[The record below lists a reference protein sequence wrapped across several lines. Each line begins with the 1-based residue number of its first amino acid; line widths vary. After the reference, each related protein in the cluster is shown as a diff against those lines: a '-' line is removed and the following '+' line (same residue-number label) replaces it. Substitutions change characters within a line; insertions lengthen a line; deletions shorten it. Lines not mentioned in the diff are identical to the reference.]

1 MGWGCVAAISAGGCE
16 MKPDHSLLELQTCAR
31 QYMSEA
37 SVQLIARAYD
47 FAKEAHEG
55 QVRMSGDPFIQHPLE
70 VAYILAELEQDPQT
84 VSAALL
90 HDTIE
95 DSGVTPEQ
103 MTKVFGADICQL
115 VEGVTKLG
123 RISFQSKEE
132 EQAENFR
139 KMFLAMAKDLRV
151 VIIKLADRLH
161 NMRTLKYM
169 SPAKQ
174 VAIAR
179 ETREIFS
186 PLAHRLGM
194 WSLKWELEDLAFYY
208 LQPDDFQRVKKLVAS
223 RRDDREDYVDRLL
236 ADLKAYIEGESKI
249 PAKISGRPKHFYS
262 IYKKLTSQNLSFDE
276 LYDTLGIRI
285 IVASLRECYEILGLV
300 HARYRPLSGRFKDYI
315 AMPKTNMYQS
325 LHTTVIGPEG
335 KPVEIQIRTRD
346 MHYVAESGIAAHW
359 RYKEGASRTHFDGD
373 FAWLRQILESEKERT
388 TPSDFLQNLKLD
400 LFIDE
405 VFVFTPKGDVQVLP
419 KGSTPLDFA
428 YKIHTEI
435 GHRTVGAKVN
445 SQIVPLGYVL
455 QSGERLEILTTKVP
469 YPKMDWL
476 RFVHTRHAKAKIKQW
491 FKKQGQQK
499 NLEKGREKLEK
510 LVVFLGYLPKEVL
523 QRDVIDRLLGALHL
537 TREEELYLQ
546 IAEGELG
553 PRAIETALSGLL
565 QKTVQ
570 VQVPAVPSVMKPP
583 TRPQKGLPVMVMGET
598 GVMASLAKCCDPVSG
613 EAVVGYVTV
622 GYGVSVH
629 RADCK
634 NVLSLPV
641 ADHGR
646 LVAVE
651 WIAAEVGYLFSATLH
666 VEAFDRIGILQ
677 DIIHKITDNKI
688 NIEEVKTKT
697 YKTGGRMRATVV
709 VNVTSNAQLQKL
721 KSALSQVGDVYAVK
735 RN

>member
-1 MGWGCVAAISAGGCE
+1 
-16 MKPDHSLLELQTCAR
+16 MKPDHTLQELQTR
-31 QYMSEA
+31 VRHYMSEA
-37 SVQLIARAYD
+37 SVQLIARAYE
-47 FAKEAHEG
+47 FAKDAHEG

-70 VAYILAELEQDPQT
+70 VAYILADLEQDPQT

-95 DSGVTPEQ
+95 DSGITPAQ

-169 SPAKQ
+169 APAKQ
-174 VAIAR
+174 VTIAR

-208 LQPDDFQRVKKLVAS
+208 LQPEEFQRIKKLVAS
-223 RRDDREDYVDRLL
+223 RRDERENYVDQLL
-236 ADLKAYIEGESKI
+236 ASLKTYIEDEAKI

-262 IYKKLTSQNLSFDE
+262 IYKKLASQNLSFDE

-285 IVASLRECYEILGLV
+285 IVASLRECYEVLGLV
-300 HARYRPLSGRFKDYI
+300 HTRYRPLSGRFKDYI

-346 MHYVAESGIAAHW
+346 MHSVAESGIAAHW
-359 RYKEGASRTHFDGD
+359 RYKEGSSRANFDGD
-373 FAWLRQILESEKERT
+373 FAWLRQILESEKERS

-455 QSGERLEILTTKVP
+455 QSGDRLEILTTKVP

-499 NLEKGREKLEK
+499 NIEKGREKLEK

-523 QRDVIDRLLGALHL
+523 QRDVVDKLVAGLHL
-537 TREEELYLQ
+537 TREEDLYLQ

-553 PRAIETALSGLL
+553 PRAIEAVLSGLL
-565 QKTVQ
+565 SKVVQ
-570 VQVPAVPSVMKPP
+570 VAPLSPPAMKPQS
-583 TRPQKGLPVMVMGET
+583 RPKKGLPLMVMGES
-598 GVMASLAKCCDPVSG
+598 GVMASLAKCCGPVAG
-613 EAVVGYVTV
+613 EAIVGYVTV

-634 NVLSLPV
+634 NVLGLPV

-651 WIAAEVGYLFSATLH
+651 WVKEELGYVFSATLQ

-677 DIIHKITDNKI
+677 DIIHKITDNKL

-709 VNVTSNAQLQKL
+709 VNVTGQDQLQKL

>member
-1 MGWGCVAAISAGGCE
+1 
-16 MKPDHSLLELQTCAR
+16 MKPNHTLQELQSRAR
-31 QYMSEA
+31 QYMAES
-37 SVQLIARAYD
+37 SVQLISRAYD
-47 FAKEAHEG
+47 FAKAAHEG
-55 QVRMSGDPFIQHPLE
+55 QVRMSGEPFIQHPLE
-70 VAYILAELEQDPQT
+70 VAYILADLEQDPQT

-95 DSGVTPEQ
+95 DSAVTSEQ

-169 SPAKQ
+169 SPVKQ

-194 WSLKWELEDLAFYY
+194 WSLKWELEDLSFYY
-208 LQPDDFQRVKKLVAS
+208 LQPEDFQRIKKLVAS
-223 RRDDREDYVDRLL
+223 RREERELYVDTLL
-236 ADLKAYIEGESKI
+236 AELKHYIEDDAKI
-249 PAKISGRPKHFYS
+249 AAKISGRPKHFYS

-285 IVASLRECYEILGLV
+285 IVSSLRECYEVLGLV
-300 HARYRPLSGRFKDYI
+300 HSRYRPLSGRFKDYI

-325 LHTTVIGPEG
+325 LHTTVIGPGG
-335 KPVEIQIRTRD
+335 KPVEIQLRTRD
-346 MHYVAESGIAAHW
+346 MHHVAESGIAAHW
-359 RYKEGASRTHFDGD
+359 RYKEGASRTNFDGD

-405 VFVFTPKGDVQVLP
+405 VFIFTPKGDVQVLQ
-419 KGSTPLDFA
+419 KGATPLDFA

-455 QSGERLEILTTKVP
+455 QSGDRLEILTTKTP
-469 YPKMDWL
+469 CPKVDWL
-476 RFVHTRHAKAKIKQW
+476 RLVQTRHAKAKIKQW
-491 FKKQGQQK
+491 FKKQDQQK
-499 NLEKGREKLEK
+499 NIEKGREKLEK
-510 LVVFLGYLPKEVL
+510 LVVFLGYLPKDVL
-523 QRDVIDRLLGALHL
+523 QKDLLERLLTVLQL
-537 TREEELYLQ
+537 SREEDMYLQ
-546 IAEGELG
+546 LAEGELG
-553 PRAIETALSGLL
+553 PRAIENALSGLL
-565 QKTVQ
+565 QKE
-570 VQVPAVPSVMKPP
+570 VPANPVAFLGPMRAPS
-583 TRPQKGLPVMVMGET
+583 RPKKGLPVMVMGES
-598 GVMASLAKCCDPVSG
+598 GVMASLAKCCGPVVG
-613 EAVVGYVTV
+613 DAVVGYVTL

-634 NVLSLPV
+634 NVLGLPP

-646 LVAVE
+646 LVSVE
-651 WIAAEVGYLFSATLH
+651 WIPESSGYVFSATLQ
-666 VEAFDRIGILQ
+666 VEAFDRLGILQ
-677 DIIHKITDNKI
+677 DIIHKVTDNKI
-688 NIEEVKTKT
+688 NIQEVKTKT

-709 VNVTSNAQLQKL
+709 VHVTDIAQLHKL
-721 KSALSQVGDVYAVK
+721 KSALTQVDDVYAVK

>member
-1 MGWGCVAAISAGGCE
+1 
-16 MKPDHSLLELQTCAR
+16 
-31 QYMSEA
+31 MSES

-55 QVRMSGDPFIQHPLE
+55 QVRMSGEPFVQHPLE
-70 VAYILAELEQDPQT
+70 VAYILADLEQDPQT

-95 DSGVTPEQ
+95 DSGVTPAQ

-169 SPAKQ
+169 SPTKQ

-194 WSLKWELEDLAFYY
+194 WSLKWELEDLSFYY
-208 LQPDDFQRVKKLVAS
+208 LQHDEFQRIKKMVAS
-223 RRDDREDYVDRLL
+223 RREEREQYVDSLL
-236 ADLKAYIEGESKI
+236 AELKNYIESESKI
-249 PAKISGRPKHFYS
+249 VAKISGRPKHFYS

-285 IVASLRECYEILGLV
+285 IVSSLRECYEVLGLV

-325 LHTTVIGPEG
+325 LHTTVIGPG
-335 KPVEIQIRTRD
+335 GSPVEIQLRTRD
-346 MHYVAESGIAAHW
+346 MHSVAESGIAAHW
-359 RYKEGASRTHFDGD
+359 RYKEGASRTNFDGD

-405 VFVFTPKGDVQVLP
+405 VFIFTPKGDVQVLQ
-419 KGSTPLDFA
+419 KGATPLDFA

-455 QSGERLEILTTKVP
+455 QSGDRLEILTTKTP
-469 YPKMDWL
+469 CPKVDWL
-476 RFVHTRHAKAKIKQW
+476 RLVHSRHAKAKIKQW
-491 FKKQGQQK
+491 FKKQDQQTTI
-499 NLEKGREKLEK
+499 EKGKEKLEK
-510 LVVFLGYLPKEVL
+510 LIVVLGYVPKEVL
-523 QRDVIDRLLGALHL
+523 QRDMLERLLGVLNL
-537 TREEELYLQ
+537 GREEDLYLQ
-546 IAEGELG
+546 LAEGELG
-553 PRAIETALSGLL
+553 PRAIEHALAGLL
-565 QKTVQ
+565 QKV
-570 VQVPAVPSVMKPP
+570 VADADHALAAVAVMKRPS
-583 TRPQKGLPVMVMGET
+583 RPQKGLPVMVMGES
-598 GVMASLAKCCDPVSG
+598 GIMASLAKCCGPVVG
-613 EAVVGYVTV
+613 DAVVGYVTV

-629 RADCK
+629 RADCR
-634 NVLSLPV
+634 NVLGLPV
-641 ADHGR
+641 SEHGR
-646 LVAVE
+646 LVAVD
-651 WIAAEVGYLFSATLH
+651 WIAESSGYLFSATLQID
-666 VEAFDRIGILQ
+666 AFDRLGILQ
-677 DIIHKITDNKI
+677 DIIHKVTDNKI
-688 NIEEVKTKT
+688 NIQEIKTKT
-697 YKTGGRMRATVV
+697 YKTGGRMRATLV
-709 VNVTSNAQLQKL
+709 VNVTDSVQVHKL
-721 KSALSQVGDVYAVK
+721 RSALTQIDDVYAVK